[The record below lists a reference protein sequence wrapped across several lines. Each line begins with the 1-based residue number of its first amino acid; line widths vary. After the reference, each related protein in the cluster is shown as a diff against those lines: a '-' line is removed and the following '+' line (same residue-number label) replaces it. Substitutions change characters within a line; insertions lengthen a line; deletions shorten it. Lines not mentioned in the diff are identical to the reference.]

1 MIVYGASLSPFVRKV
16 RVAAMELGL
25 DKRIELVTV
34 ATTPVAMSA
43 ELAKVNPLGKL
54 PALVADDGDLLF
66 DSAVI
71 VEYLDALAGGGKI
84 IPATGPARWRVK
96 RTEAL
101 ADGLADAAILV
112 RYETFL
118 RPPEK
123 QWADWIAGQK
133 QKVAQALDALEGQ
146 SWLFD
151 DKVDAGK
158 IAVGCALGY
167 LDLRF
172 ADLGWRKKCETLGR
186 WYDGFAKRPS
196 MEATKP
202 SAS

>member
-1 MIVYGASLSPFVRKV
+1 MKLYYSALSPFVRKV

-25 DKRIELVTV
+25 DKKIELVTV

-43 ELAKVNPLGKL
+43 DLVKVNPLGRL
-54 PALVADDGDLLF
+54 PTLVTDDGDLLIE
-66 DSAVI
+66 SSLI
-71 VEYLDALAGGGKI
+71 VEYLDSLSGGKI
-84 IPATGPARWRVK
+84 IPASGADRWRVK

-101 ADGLADAAILV
+101 ADGLMDSAILV

-118 RPPEK
+118 RPAERRWPE
-123 QWADWIAGQK
+123 WIAGQQ
-133 QKVAQALDALEGQ
+133 QKVNQSLDALEGQ
-146 SWLFD
+146 AWVFD

-172 ADLGWRKKCETLGR
+172 PDLGWRKRCETLGR
-186 WYDGFAKRPS
+186 WYDAFAKRPS

-202 SAS
+202 QA

>member
-1 MIVYGASLSPFVRKV
+1 MKLYFSALSPFVRKV

-25 DKRIELVTV
+25 DKKIELVTV

-43 ELAKVNPLGKL
+43 DLVKVNPLGRL
-54 PALVADDGDLLF
+54 PTLVTDDGDLLIE
-66 DSAVI
+66 SSLI
-71 VEYLDALAGGGKI
+71 VEYLDTFAGGGKI
-84 IPATGPARWRVK
+84 IPAKGPDRWRVK

-101 ADGLADAAILV
+101 ADGLMDSAILV

-118 RPPEK
+118 RPADKRWPE
-123 QWADWIAGQK
+123 WIAGQQ
-133 QKVAQALDALEGQ
+133 QKVNQSLDALEGQ
-146 SWLFD
+146 AWVFD

-172 ADLGWRKKCETLGR
+172 PDLGWRKKCETLGR
-186 WYDGFAKRPS
+186 WYDAFAKRPS

-202 SAS
+202 QA